1 MRRKTGQY
9 QTKMGW
15 WLLWALTW
23 PTGGM
28 AQQNSVQVQRQYA
41 DYRFGQLHYRVA
53 INKIIREFMDLWG
66 L

>member
-1 MRRKTGQY
+1 
-9 QTKMGW
+9 MGW
-15 WLLWALTW
+15 WLPWALTW